1 MMEVRIVNAPDNG
14 MRKYLGRIGAVVGL
28 SGQFIL
34 VRFEGE
40 GENMSHCFLPEDLSQ
55 R

>member
-40 GENMSHCFLPEDLSQ
+40 NMSHCFLPEDLSQ